1 MVAHRIVVWN
11 YRWPDGQSART
22 VIDRGQSTFKLSL
35 FLDDE
40 LREVEE
46 FSNPCDAMRRAE
58 ELRLLVACR
67 GRRTARAS

>member
-40 LREVEE
+40 LRDVEE